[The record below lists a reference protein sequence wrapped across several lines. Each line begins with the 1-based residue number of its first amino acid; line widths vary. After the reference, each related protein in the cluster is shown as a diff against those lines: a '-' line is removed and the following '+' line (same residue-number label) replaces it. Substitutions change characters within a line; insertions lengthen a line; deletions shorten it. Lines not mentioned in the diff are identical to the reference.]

1 MKGRGA
7 AWTMLAAA
15 AWLASCSSNPD
26 RAPALAEAYIGPAKL
41 QLREELVAR
50 AEVVAQLEHG
60 ERVEIIGRRRRFL
73 KVRTSGGAEG
83 WLDSRQLLSEKE
95 MEALRALDA
104 RAGDG
109 SPQGAATVF
118 EPLNV
123 HTAPNRQAPSF
134 YQLTPDTKAEVITH
148 QRAPRVPFEPPAF
161 LQDLS
166 RPAAAARKPKR
177 PKKEPANA
185 PPPRAAAPALP
196 EDWRALSGI
205 PDSPPPAPP
214 KPAAAAPAPALEWWT
229 LVRAGEGR
237 TGWVLTSLLYLSIP
251 EEVAQYAE
259 RARIMSYYRLGEV
272 TARSGEKKPIWLW
285 TTLADRNV
293 DHHFDGMRVFTWS
306 ARRQRYETA
315 YIERN
320 LKGWLPLALQ
330 SGGGAVTG
338 WTVLLENKQGELQQ
352 VSYSWDGNRARVT
365 GRAPGESP
373 APWYTAAS
381 AAAPEGNGNGEGPP
395 AAETTRERLAEFL
408 RSLVAR
414 FSR

>member
-1 MKGRGA
+1 MTARGA

-15 AWLASCSSNPD
+15 AWLAGCGSNPD
-26 RAPALAEAYIGPAKL
+26 RAPVLAEAYIGPAKL

-50 AEVVAQLEHG
+50 AGVVAQLEHG
-60 ERVEIIGRRRRFL
+60 DRVEIIGRRRRFL
-73 KVRTSGGAEG
+73 KVRTRGGAEG
-83 WLDSRQLLSEKE
+83 WLDSRQLLSERE
-95 MEALRALDA
+95 MAALRELDA
-104 RAGDG
+104 RAGAG

-118 EPLNV
+118 EPVNV

-134 YQLTPDTKAEVITH
+134 YQLTPEMKAQVITH

-166 RPAAAARKPKR
+166 RPAAAAPRKPNR
-177 PKKEPANA
+177 PKKESANA
-185 PPPRAAAPALP
+185 PPPRAPAPGLP

-205 PDSPPPAPP
+205 ADSPGPAQP
-214 KPAAAAPAPALEWWT
+214 KPAAAVAAPPLEWWT

-259 RARIMSYYRLGEV
+259 RARITSYYRLGEV
-272 TARSGEKKPIWLW
+272 TSRSGESKPIWLW
-285 TTLADRNV
+285 TTLANRNA

-306 ARRQRYETA
+306 TRRQRYETA
-315 YIERN
+315 YIDRN
-320 LKGWLPLALQ
+320 LKGWLPLTLNTD
-330 SGGGAVTG
+330 GGAVTG
-338 WTVLLENKQGELQQ
+338 WSVLLENKQGELQQ

-365 GRAPGESP
+365 GRAPGGLP
-373 APWYTAAS
+373 PPWYTAPG
-381 AAAPEGNGNGEGPP
+381 AAAPEGDGSGEAP
-395 AAETTRERLAEFL
+395 AAATMRERLSEFV
-408 RSLVAR
+408 RSLGAR

>member
-1 MKGRGA
+1 MKARGA
-7 AWTMLAAA
+7 ALAMLAAA

-41 QLREELVAR
+41 QLRAELVAR
-50 AEVVAQLEHG
+50 AEAVAQLEHG
-60 ERVEIIGRRRRFL
+60 DRVEIIGRRRRFL

-83 WLDSRQLLSEKE
+83 WLDSRQLLSERE
-95 MEALRALDA
+95 MEALRELDA
-104 RAGDG
+104 RAGAG

-134 YQLTPDTKAEVITH
+134 YQLTPDMKADVITH

-161 LQDLS
+161 LQDLN
-166 RPAAAARKPKR
+166 RPAAAAARKPKR
-177 PKKEPANA
+177 PQSEPQDA
-185 PPPRAAAPALP
+185 PPPRALAPALP
-196 EDWRALSGI
+196 EDWRALSGV

-214 KPAAAAPAPALEWWT
+214 KPAVAESAPALEWWT
-229 LVRAGEGR
+229 LVRAGNGR

-259 RARIMSYYRLGEV
+259 RARITSYYRLGEV
-272 TARSGEKKPIWLW
+272 TARSGEEKTIWLW
-285 TTLADRNV
+285 TTLANRNA

-306 ARRQRYETA
+306 TRRQRYETA

-320 LKGWLPLALQ
+320 LKGWLPLTPQ
-330 SGGGAVTG
+330 TGGGAVTG
-338 WTVLLENKQGELQQ
+338 WTVLLESKQGELQQ
-352 VSYSWDGNRARVT
+352 VSYSWDGSRTRVT
-365 GRAPGESP
+365 GRAPGELQP
-373 APWYTAAS
+373 PWYTPPGVT
-381 AAAPEGNGNGEGPP
+381 APEGDGIDAAP
-395 AAETTRERLAEFL
+395 ATETTRERLAEFL
-408 RSLVAR
+408 RSLRAR